1 MPSGKVH
8 YFDQFLN
15 FICSINFM
23 SIPGEVKGVE
33 IFHWSPTKTYSPLF
47 TQFGE
52 NGKLT
57 LVTVTKGDNDEEKAC
72 KNLRKIK
79 MDDRLEGKKIIIL

>member
-1 MPSGKVH
+1 
-8 YFDQFLN
+8 
-15 FICSINFM
+15 M

-79 MDDRLEGKKIIIL
+79 STFKI